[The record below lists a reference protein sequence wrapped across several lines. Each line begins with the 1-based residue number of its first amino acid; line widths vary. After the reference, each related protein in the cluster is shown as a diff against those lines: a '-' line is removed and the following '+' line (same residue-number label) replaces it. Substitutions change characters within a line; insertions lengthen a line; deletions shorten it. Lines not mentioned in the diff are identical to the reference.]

1 MNESSSSWQLPFL
14 KLKDNWLALRIIGK
28 KEKVLEVREMQN
40 KNIIWNII
48 QGLKAYSQEQA
59 EKNLREEIRSK

>member
-1 MNESSSSWQLPFL
+1 MKGKSLY
-14 KLKDNWLALRIIGK
+14 KLYEHTIIGK